1 LIAQY
6 PRKEYHAALSTAKVA
21 FDPRSCVGSVATA
34 YTGDERGESLDT
46 GQKLTNRD
54 FYLCIPFVFSGLLC
68 FALLLAYPWTHE
80 IRPIVFSISLLICL
94 VSFILVNNKKVMLQA
109 LIAFIAIRMLW
120 SLLVM
125 ALHNR

>member
-1 LIAQY
+1 
-6 PRKEYHAALSTAKVA
+6 
-21 FDPRSCVGSVATA
+21 
-34 YTGDERGESLDT
+34 LDT